1 MMIMRVG
8 PAWRSKHRVWYKGS
22 DEMNNER
29 KNVEYPQDH
38 DFEKCNEIECD
49 CDCKYCQNMHWE

>member
-1 MMIMRVG
+1 
-8 PAWRSKHRVWYKGS
+8 
-22 DEMNNER
+22 MNNER

-49 CDCKYCQNMHWE
+49 CDCKYCQNMHWEW